1 MDIRCELKRCANMLS
16 YILNMGSIAT
26 ISEKPMDSNEQGFS
40 GAAII
45 RLDVVFNDGRK
56 GSFIAKK
63 AELKERMAMQ
73 TLTEQGHL
81 YTPAAYSDNLVSD
94 EPVWMI
100 QQDLGKRVHAPYGD
114 QKWMENVAEAL
125 VEIHGRNMNRG
136 EEMPWLPHADANYW
150 KKIVTQIS
158 VDHFERAVCEDGN
171 FAREFEKYL
180 PKLRAAGNAF
190 ACDMTALYK
199 EKQWLTLTHGD
210 LQNIEGKHVYNIEG
224 KPYIIDFGFVRYA
237 PFYIDLV
244 DYFSFE
250 NVALMVLSGSVLI
263 HQFMRKWCRNWCS
276 KIDLPIRFEQ
286 KRFSQPFCYSLC
298 TKAAFIMA
306 SASACLLGEVSFQS
320 ASIFRMLLI
329 SFSSSSS
336 CRR

>member
-40 GAAII
+40 GAAVI

-81 YTPAAYSDNLVSD
+81 YTPAAYSENLVSD

-114 QKWMENVAEAL
+114 QKWMGNVAEAL
-125 VEIHGRNMNRG
+125 VEIHGSNMNRG

-158 VDHFERAVCEDGN
+158 VDHFERAVCEDVN

-210 LQNIEGKHVYNIEG
+210 LQNIEGEHVYNIEG

-250 NVALMVLSGSVLI
+250 NVALYYKALTARGFSLNWKDFEERFRTAFRYPCFIYMFPSIMKWRNGSE
-263 HQFMRKWCRNWCS
+263 
-276 KIDLPIRFEQ
+276 EQ
-286 KRFSQPFCYSLC
+286 
-298 TKAAFIMA
+298 
-306 SASACLLGEVSFQS
+306 LLRLLHR
-320 ASIFRMLLI
+320 IFDY
-329 SFSSSSS
+329 
-336 CRR
+336 

>member
-1 MDIRCELKRCANMLS
+1 MLS

-40 GAAII
+40 GAAVI

-56 GSFIAKK
+56 GSFIGKK

-81 YTPAAYSDNLVSD
+81 YTPAAYSENLVSD
-94 EPVWMI
+94 EPMWMI

-125 VEIHGRNMNRG
+125 VEIHGSNMNRG

-158 VDHFERAVCEDGN
+158 VDHFERAVC
-171 FAREFEKYL
+171 
-180 PKLRAAGNAF
+180 
-190 ACDMTALYK
+190 
-199 EKQWLTLTHGD
+199 
-210 LQNIEGKHVYNIEG
+210 IEG

-250 NVALMVLSGSVLI
+250 NVALYYKALTARGFSLNWKDFEERFRTAFRYPCFIYMFPGIMKWRNGSE
-263 HQFMRKWCRNWCS
+263 
-276 KIDLPIRFEQ
+276 EQ
-286 KRFSQPFCYSLC
+286 
-298 TKAAFIMA
+298 
-306 SASACLLGEVSFQS
+306 LLRLLHR
-320 ASIFRMLLI
+320 IFDY
-329 SFSSSSS
+329 
-336 CRR
+336 